1 MNKKIYTVKGLVTAE
16 NGDEILNTLAKVL
29 PEATDA
35 EYDIESSKLSFS
47 ISFKTISQN
56 DAEQKLSGA
65 LAVLGYELILP
76 EGVDRFA
83 FVGKP
88 VKQKMIPIQVAVS
101 LIAAFMALTMLFTFA
116 ACDLFS
122 VGSENGIVNNGFF
135 TDSSNTTDRG
145 DVTDTE
151 YVDPVINIVIE
162 NDDIPDYIK
171 ELIKLDAI
179 FRQNSYDGINEEE
192 MGANILKA
200 YVAATG
206 DLYAEYMT
214 AKEFESYMSE
224 SSAEF
229 VGIGVSIVN
238 TTIEIN
244 GYKYKVMQVISVFE
258 NSPALENGVRVG
270 DCIMYVGGGDERLMV
285 DQLGYTEAL
294 DRLLGEA
301 GTIAEFAVFRPD
313 KNESIGYR
321 EIKFSIARRKVINES
336 VKYRISETDSKVGII
351 NVTGFDQKT
360 AIQFSNAVDTLKA
373 QGCEYFVFDMRNN
386 PGGSLYSIQ
395 AVLSYFLNEGD
406 LVVSTEYADGY
417 KDAYYVQ
424 PVFYGSMY
432 EGYNVYASDIG
443 KYKDLNAIVLTN
455 ENTAS
460 AAELFTATMRD
471 YGIAKIVGKTTYGK
485 GCMQNIIDLNRY
497 YGMEGALRVT
507 TAMYFSKSHYVYHNI
522 GIVPDYEVD
531 LSEEAMEY
539 NFFLLPEEL
548 DDQLQKAIEELTK

>member
-16 NGDEILNTLAKVL
+16 NGDEILTILAKVL

-35 EYDIESSKLSFS
+35 EYDLEGSKLIFS
-47 ISFKTISQN
+47 MSFKTVSQN
-56 DAEQKLSGA
+56 DAEQKLAGA
-65 LAVLGYELILP
+65 LAVSGYELILP

-83 FVGKP
+83 YVGKP
-88 VKQKMIPIQVAVS
+88 VKQKMIPLQVAIS

-122 VGSENGIVNNGFF
+122 VGSQNGGIVNGGSA
-135 TDSSNTTDRG
+135 TDIGS
-145 DVTDTE
+145 VTDAEDTA
-151 YVDPVINIVIE
+151 PTINIVIE

-179 FRQNSYDGINEEE
+179 FRQNSYDGIDEEA
-192 MGANILKA
+192 MGENILKA

-214 AKEFESYMSE
+214 PEEFESYMSE
-224 SSAEF
+224 SAAEF
-229 VGIGVSIVN
+229 VGVGVSIVN

-244 GYKYKVMQVISVFE
+244 GYNYKVMQVISVFA
-258 NSPALENGVRVG
+258 NSPALENDVRVG
-270 DCIMYVGGGDERLMV
+270 DCIMYVGGGNERLMV

-294 DRLLGEA
+294 DRMLGEE
-301 GTIAEFAVFRPD
+301 GTMAEFTVFRPD
-313 KNESIGYR
+313 KNESIGYK
-321 EIKFSIARRKVINES
+321 EIEFSIARRKVVTES
-336 VKYRISETDSKVGII
+336 VNFRISETNSKVGII

-395 AVLSYFLNEGD
+395 AVLSYFLNKGD
-406 LVVSTEYADGY
+406 LIVSTEYADGY
-417 KDAYYVQ
+417 KDEYYVQ
-424 PVFYGSMY
+424 AVNYGSMY
-432 EGYNVYASDIG
+432 EGYNVYSSDIG

-471 YGIAKIVGKTTYGK
+471 YGIAKIVGTTTYGK
-485 GCMQNIIDLNRY
+485 GCMQNIIDLDRY

-507 TAMYFSKSHYVYHNI
+507 TAMYFSKSHYVYHDI
-522 GIVPDYEVD
+522 GIVPDYEVE
-531 LSEEAMEY
+531 LSEEAKEY